1 MSAAERMSANHDGDV
16 HAGPEQVMRS
26 DGFTQ
31 LVDQIAADT
40 GRSTKSVSDEV
51 EECLKEMATVP
62 SVTSTSKV
70 LWQRMGKWMSR
81 AYTVDIDEHR
91 LKEIRQLGKGASLI
105 FLPNH
110 RSYLDPIILRS
121 QLKKHGFPDNYV
133 LGGVNL
139 AFWPMSGL
147 MKRNGIVFIRREF
160 KNDQVYKATLRAYLA
175 FLMAN
180 NCNLE
185 WYIEGGRSRSGK
197 LRPPRYGILS
207 YVVDAFKA
215 AEDETVYIIPVS
227 ISYDQ
232 QHEIGAISAEEL
244 GASKSPESVSWLVRY
259 ARAQSRGMGRVHLRF
274 GKPLSLGEAM
284 ESARQQELEKAEA
297 KGEPAP
303 TDLDR
308 YVVPKIAFEVSYR
321 INQVTPIS
329 STSLVTFA
337 LLDNDDCSITLE
349 QGRTILRPLLD
360 YIAIRGLALTSD
372 VDLSDGGGV
381 GDALANLVR
390 EGVVSRYSDGTDP
403 VFAIADDR
411 QHEAGFYRNTV
422 IHYFITRAI
431 VEVAL
436 VKMDRENATD
446 VSAATWDYCKKLR
459 DLLKYEFFFPSTRE
473 FAEHV
478 EREVAIVRPNWEQ
491 EKEHFNAAETLD
503 ILRASKLH
511 LAHRVIG
518 PVLEAYEV
526 VALQLAARE
535 PSRPIDR
542 DSFIAECLGVGRQW
556 WLQGKL
562 HSPESISKDLFSGAM
577 QLAANRG
584 LIESG
589 TEDLRRRR
597 EEFAAELTEAVSLVQ
612 VVRRMALHEEREAE
626 DARDIRERY
635 DK

>member
-1 MSAAERMSANHDGDV
+1 MSAEAQQFSPNDGDV
-16 HAGPEQVMRS
+16 QVGPDEVMRS
-26 DGFTQ
+26 EPFGA
-31 LVDQIAADT
+31 LVDRIAAES
-40 GRSTKSVSDEV
+40 GRTKKSVREEV
-51 EECLKEMATVP
+51 DECLKEMATVP
-62 SVTSTSKV
+62 SVTSTSKI
-70 LWQRMGKWMSR
+70 LFQRLGKWMSR
-81 AYTVDIDEHR
+81 AYTVDLDENG
-91 LKEIRQLGKGASLI
+91 LKEIRELGKNASLI

-147 MKRNGIVFIRREF
+147 AKRNGIVFIRREF
-160 KNDQVYKATLRAYLA
+160 KNDQVYKATLRTYLAYL
-175 FLMAN
+175 MQN
-180 NCNLE
+180 KCNLE

-207 YVVDAFKA
+207 YVVDAFTA
-215 AEDETVYIIPVS
+215 ADDETVYIIPVS
-227 ISYDQ
+227 INYDQ

-274 GKPLSLGEAM
+274 GKPLSLADAV
-284 ESARQQELEKAEA
+284 ESVRRQEVDKAEA
-297 KGEPAP
+297 KGEPP
-303 TDLDR
+303 PEDLDR
-308 YVVPKIAFEVSYR
+308 YVVPKIAFEVAYR

-349 QGRTILRPLLD
+349 QGRSILRPLLD
-360 YIAIRGLALTSD
+360 YIAIRGLPLTPD
-372 VDLSDGGGV
+372 VDLGDTGGV
-381 GDALANLVR
+381 AEALANLVR
-390 EGVVSRYSDGTDP
+390 EGVVSRYDGGLDP
-403 VFAIADDR
+403 VFAISDDR

-422 IHYFITRAI
+422 IHFFITRAI

-436 VKMDRENATD
+436 VKMGEEDATD
-446 VSAATWDYCKKLR
+446 VSAATWDYCKRLR

-473 FAEHV
+473 FSDAV
-478 EREVAIVRPNWEQ
+478 EREVAIVRPNWE
-491 EKEHFNAAETLD
+491 AERDDFDAKRTLR
-503 ILRASKLH
+503 ILRDSKLH

-518 PVLEAYEV
+518 PFLEAYEV

-562 HSPESISKDLFSGAM
+562 HSPESISKELFSGAL
-577 QLAANRG
+577 QLAGNRG

-597 EEFAAELTEAVSLVQ
+597 EEFAAELTEAVRLVQ
-612 VVRRMALHEEREAE
+612 VVRGMALHDERKAAREAE
-626 DARDIRERY
+626 
-635 DK
+635 K